1 MPIVRTNV
9 RFRARSVFTTHR
21 VTAREGFVRPK
32 VSFVRSFVRSFA
44 PSANTGK
51 PHRTRVRKLTSNRVF
66 YFEISLI
73 RAAGASERAAGT
85 FEASIR
91 GRLERAREE

>member
-51 PHRTRVRKLTSNRVF
+51 PHRARVRKLTSNRVF
-66 YFEISLI
+66 YFEISSHS
-73 RAAGASERAAGT
+73 G
-85 FEASIR
+85 R
-91 GRLERAREE
+91 GCIGKSRGDV

>member
-21 VTAREGFVRPK
+21 DTAREGFVRPK
-32 VSFVRSFVRSFA
+32 VSFVRSFA

-66 YFEISLI
+66 YFEISSHS
-73 RAAGASERAAGT
+73 G
-85 FEASIR
+85 R
-91 GRLERAREE
+91 GCIGKSRGDV

>member
-32 VSFVRSFVRSFA
+32 VSFVRSFVREHRETA
-44 PSANTGK
+44 PGAR
-51 PHRTRVRKLTSNRVF
+51 RTRARVRKLTSNRVF
-66 YFEISLI
+66 YFEISSHS
-73 RAAGASERAAGT
+73 G
-85 FEASIR
+85 R
-91 GRLERAREE
+91 GCIGKSRGDV